1 MKPLTL
7 SCIAIVVASIVGSAR
22 AHAQELSAP
31 WVVTSTPLAGQRYPY
46 PGFNL
51 SETQRRGMRLG
62 AQIGVFA
69 GVGIAWMA
77 WTPDDDDEC
86 PNFACI
92 GRAVALPLYLAGG
105 MLGGMVAGGAVGLGV
120 GTLVDDGGER
130 RSTLELRV
138 RLAP

>member
-1 MKPLTL
+1 MMKLTL
-7 SCIAIVVASIVGSAR
+7 PCVAIAVVSIGGPAR
-22 AHAQELSAP
+22 AHAQELAAP
-31 WVVTSTPLAGQRYPY
+31 WVAASAMVGGQRYPT
-46 PGFNL
+46 PFSL
-51 SETQRRGMRLG
+51 SETQRRGMRWG

-69 GVGIAWMA
+69 GVGVAWLA
-77 WTPDDDDEC
+77 WKPDDDDEC
-86 PNFACI
+86 PNFECL
-92 GRAVALPLYLAGG
+92 GRGVLLPFYLVGG